1 MKKPARYTNSNLLL
15 LLLLLLLEN
24 YQQQKDL
31 LNVMCRGKT

>member
-15 LLLLLLLEN
+15 LLLLLEN
-24 YQQQKDL
+24 YQEQKDL

>member
-1 MKKPARYTNSNLLL
+1 MKKPARHTNSNL

-31 LNVMCRGKT
+31 WNVMCRGKT

>member
-15 LLLLLLLEN
+15 LLLLLLEN
-24 YQQQKDL
+24 YQEQKDL

>member
-1 MKKPARYTNSNLLL
+1 MKKPARYTNSNLL

>member
-1 MKKPARYTNSNLLL
+1 MKKPARYTNSN